1 MNSIENIAPKGQLKR
16 VVIVGAGFA
25 GLKLA
30 RKLPQNQFQVV
41 LIDKNN
47 YHQFQPLFYQVATA
61 GLEPSSISFPLR
73 KALHK
78 RKNIHIRTAQAQN
91 IDVANHQLLTDIGSV
106 NYDYLVLALGA
117 DTNYFNMVN
126 IAQNAIP
133 MKSVTEAL
141 YLRNTILQN
150 FEDALNTTDPNELA
164 ALMNIIVVGGGPTGV
179 ELAGAIAEMKK
190 HVLPKDYPELDFTR
204 MHIYLVESSDKV
216 LGVMSSQAAYKA
228 HQYLTKLGVEVL
240 TNVAVKDY
248 DGHCASLANGQEIYA
263 RTLLW
268 AAGIKANSILGLPN
282 TVYGRGG
289 RLITDAFNA
298 VQGYPDIFALGDMAL
313 TPDDKYP
320 NGHPQVAPVAI
331 QQADN
336 LAKNLVRMQKQ
347 QNLLPFKYVNQGSLA
362 TIGRNLAV
370 ADLPSFKLRGFL
382 AWILWLFVHLMSIV
396 GVKNRLFIFINWAWS
411 YFTYDQSLRL
421 LIKPYTKQ
429 KMNQNQS
436 Q

>member
-1 MNSIENIAPKGQLKR
+1 MT
-16 VVIVGAGFA
+16 GA
-25 GLKLA
+25 LVK
-30 RKLPQNQFQVV
+30 
-41 LIDKNN
+41 
-47 YHQFQPLFYQVATA
+47 
-61 GLEPSSISFPLR
+61 
-73 KALHK
+73 
-78 RKNIHIRTAQAQN
+78 
-91 IDVANHQLLTDIGSV
+91 
-106 NYDYLVLALGA
+106 NYDG
-117 DTNYFNMVN
+117 
-126 IAQNAIP
+126 
-133 MKSVTEAL
+133 
-141 YLRNTILQN
+141 NTI
-150 FEDALNTTDPNELA
+150 T
-164 ALMNIIVVGGGPTGV
+164 
-179 ELAGAIAEMKK
+179 
-190 HVLPKDYPELDFTR
+190 
-204 MHIYLVESSDKV
+204 
-216 LGVMSSQAAYKA
+216 LGDENRIETSTV
-228 HQYLTKLGVEVL
+228 
-240 TNVAVKDY
+240 
-248 DGHCASLANGQEIYA
+248 I
-263 RTLLW
+263 W